1 MHLPEEGP
9 FLRIPS
15 RVTAA
20 TRARSAYTAGV
31 ILVSGGVAGV
41 VAEEPPLRVIA
52 VPPLAAIVACIEA
65 RLAAWLSAIA
75 FITFVL

>member
-1 MHLPEEGP
+1 
-9 FLRIPS
+9 
-15 RVTAA
+15 
-20 TRARSAYTAGV
+20 
-31 ILVSGGVAGV
+31 V

>member
-1 MHLPEEGP
+1 MPLPEEGP

-31 ILVSGGVAGV
+31 TLVSGGGSRGGGQTTTRSDHRAS
-41 VAEEPPLRVIA
+41 
-52 VPPLAAIVACIEA
+52 LAAIVACIEA